1 MKKIFS
7 MLVTV
12 FALTITFAQ
21 SNDPVKQYI
30 NTYKELAINEEIR
43 TGVPAA
49 ITLAQGLLE
58 SDAGRSDIAIAGNN
72 HFGIKCKTEWTGDVI
87 YHDDDKKNE
96 CFRSYPSVE
105 ASYRDH
111 SDFLKNRPY
120 YASLFSLDPADYKA
134 WAYGLK
140 KAGYAT
146 ESNYASMLIKVI
158 NENNLQEYTLTA
170 LNRMKNG
177 TQPNDVAMNNATS
190 NEDEN
195 AYNLSEASANTQT
208 QQPAVNVEVVETAYP
223 QSEFTINQ
231 TKVIFVSA
239 GTSLFAIAQ
248 SHDIA
253 YKKLLDFNEL
263 DDNIDILQK
272 NQLIFL
278 ERKPKKSLSKE
289 YHVVTSSETIEEI
302 AQKEGVQLSSLY
314 DYNKMQKGLE
324 PAAGE
329 KIYLQA
335 GTHPFFPKLLSTKN
349 YTKK

>member
-7 MLVTV
+7 MLVAV

-21 SNDPVKQYI
+21 SNDPVQQYI

-58 SDAGRSDIAIAGNN
+58 SDAGRSDLAIAANN
-72 HFGIKCKTEWTGDVI
+72 HFGIKCKSDWTGDVM
-87 YHDDDKKNE
+87 YHDDDLKNE
-96 CFRSYPSVE
+96 CFRSYPSAE

-120 YASLFSLDPADYKA
+120 YTSLFSLDPTDYKG

-146 ESNYASMLIKVI
+146 ESDYAPALIKVI
-158 NENNLQEYTLTA
+158 EDNNLEEYTLTA

-177 TQPNDVAMNNATS
+177 TQQDVAENNPSS
-190 NEDEN
+190 NQDDN
-195 AYNLSEASANTQT
+195 AYTLIDASTQT
-208 QQPAVNVEVVETAYP
+208 QQSAVNVEIVENKYP

-231 TKVIFVSA
+231 TKVIFVQG

-248 SHDIA
+248 NHDIA

-263 DDNIDILQK
+263 DNNTDILQK
-272 NQLIFL
+272 DQLIFL
-278 ERKPKKSLSKE
+278 ERKPKKSLNKE
-289 YHVVTSSETIEEI
+289 YHVVAPSETIEEI
-302 AQKEGVQLSSLY
+302 AQKEGVQLASLY
-314 DYNKMQKGLE
+314 EYNKMQKGLE

-329 KIYLQA
+329 KIYLQP
-335 GTHPFFPKLLSTKN
+335 GTRSFFPKLLSTKN
-349 YTKK
+349 YTRK